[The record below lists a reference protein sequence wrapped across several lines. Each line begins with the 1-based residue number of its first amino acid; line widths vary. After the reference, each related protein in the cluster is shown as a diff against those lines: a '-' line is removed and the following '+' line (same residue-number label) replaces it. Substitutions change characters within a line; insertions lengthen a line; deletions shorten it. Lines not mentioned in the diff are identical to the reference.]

1 MHVVRRVVG
10 PSILPRERLGFVEN
24 NLPVLPEACPSAGAN
39 SSSYGTW
46 KHQTRAQQNPQNTKC
61 LRRSFCS
68 CFSPSL
74 RSPAYANNPEF
85 SESAAIHLHNNNSAA
100 CSTFHVWI
108 FDKLCDHHFRPGHQP
123 WLPCFY
129 PIRSVGKNPSVILL
143 II

>member
-1 MHVVRRVVG
+1 MSMHVVRRVVG

-85 SESAAIHLHNNNSAA
+85 SSPLPFTFTTTTQQPAPHSTCGSSTSCVITISGLVTSRGFPASIQLDLWGRIH
-100 CSTFHVWI
+100 
-108 FDKLCDHHFRPGHQP
+108 Q
-123 WLPCFY
+123 
-129 PIRSVGKNPSVILL
+129 
-143 II
+143 